1 MTGLPPRE
9 PHTHY
14 ALEFMQDTG
23 VREPTSVCL
32 KGSHICLDMCPSP
45 KKKERFKKVD
55 DTEHGEVLRKA
66 SHNVRDRVLPRED
79 SGA

>member
-1 MTGLPPRE
+1 MLEGFTHLFVHVPP
-9 PHTHY
+9 P
-14 ALEFMQDTG
+14 
-23 VREPTSVCL
+23 
-32 KGSHICLDMCPSP
+32 P